1 MNMTDVTHGLSDHPE
16 LARAAERLRRG
27 IGVRQALE
35 QTGVL
40 LWSTRFTSNTW
51 QNDRVE
57 MLEGGIADSIP
68 DGAGCIGGP
77 VVRLIGNDSGYA
89 QARTAILAKQAEVA
103 FMEAP
108 SGLAHAKGMWLS
120 RYTAFLDG
128 GGRVVGLVCVSSPF
142 EGAKWATPKVS
153 CPFIGVSCSRVQ

>member
-1 MNMTDVTHGLSDHPE
+1 MNMTDAAAHHPGLT
-16 LARAAERLRRG
+16 RATEQLRRG
-27 IGVRQALE
+27 IGVKQALE

-40 LWSTRFTSNTW
+40 LWSTRFTSDTW
-51 QNDRVE
+51 QTDRVE
-57 MLEGGIADSIP
+57 MLEGGIADRIP
-68 DGAGCIGGP
+68 DGAGCVGGP
-77 VVRLIGNDSGYA
+77 VLTLIGLDSGYA
-89 QARTAILAKQAEVA
+89 QARVAILNNRTEVA

-120 RYTAFLDG
+120 RYTPFLDG